1 METSNIKIAYDPNF
15 LSKEEIDKINGDNNG
30 IELIEHS
37 LNSNAPKNGLI
48 LSTILLILSSIPGNV
63 ASSFI
68 YDLIKLAFNRFT
80 KKHVFWVNSSNEKT
94 PSVASILI
102 NGGKDK
108 NINLIL
114 KKEPTEIEWLNI
126 NDVLKHLKDDNYI
139 VVLNEDGRINI
150 WTNLEYDQ
158 CQFNKQEK
166 K

>member
-1 METSNIKIAYDPNF
+1 MMVAYDPNF

-48 LSTILLILSSIPGNV
+48 LSTILLIFSSIPDNI

-68 YDLIKLAFNRFT
+68 YDLIRLAFNRFK
-80 KKHVFWVNSSNEKT
+80 KKHAFWINSSNEKT
-94 PSVASILI
+94 PSVAGILI

-126 NDVLKHLKDDNYI
+126 NDVLKHLKDDDYI

-158 CQFNKQEK
+158 YQFNKQEK

>member
-1 METSNIKIAYDPNF
+1 MGKKIIV
-15 LSKEEIDKINGDNNG
+15 LNGSPRENG
-30 IELIEHS
+30 
-37 LNSNAPKNGLI
+37 N
-48 LSTILLILSSIPGNV
+48 T
-63 ASSFI
+63 AS
-68 YDLIKLAFNRFT
+68 LIKEFKIGAEENGNEVKVFNLQ
-80 KKHVFWVNSSNEKT
+80 NMNIN
-94 PSVASILI
+94 PCLGCC